1 MDYCSDVYYQKML
14 WSPNM
19 SKLIQEVLA
28 IVKASPRRYF
38 APLIG
43 AIAAVR
49 TEWSRPKR
57 QA

>member
-1 MDYCSDVYYQKML
+1 MSVYYKIML
-14 WSPNM
+14 WSLNM
-19 SKLIQEVLA
+19 PKLFQEVIA

-38 APLIG
+38 APVIG

-49 TEWSRPKR
+49 TEWSRAKR

>member
-1 MDYCSDVYYQKML
+1 
-14 WSPNM
+14 M
-19 SKLIQEVLA
+19 SKLIEEVIA

-38 APLIG
+38 APVIG

-49 TEWSRPKR
+49 AEWGRAKR

>member
-1 MDYCSDVYYQKML
+1 MDYCSDVYYKKML
-14 WSPNM
+14 RSPNM
-19 SKLIQEVLA
+19 SKLIQEVIA

-38 APLIG
+38 APVIG

-49 TEWSRPKR
+49 AEWSRARR

>member
-1 MDYCSDVYYQKML
+1 MDYCMSVYYTIML

-19 SKLIQEVLA
+19 SKLIQEVIA

-38 APLIG
+38 APVSG

-49 TEWSRPKR
+49 TEWSRAKR

>member
-1 MDYCSDVYYQKML
+1 MNYCTDVYYKIML
-14 WSPNM
+14 WSVSM
-19 SKLIQEVLA
+19 SKLIEEVIA

-38 APLIG
+38 APVIG

-49 TEWSRPKR
+49 AEWGRAKR